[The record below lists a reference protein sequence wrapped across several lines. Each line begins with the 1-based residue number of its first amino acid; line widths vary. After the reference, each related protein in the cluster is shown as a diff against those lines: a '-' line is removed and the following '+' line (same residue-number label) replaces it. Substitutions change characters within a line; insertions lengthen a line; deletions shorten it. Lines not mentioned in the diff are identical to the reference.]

1 MCNARVGGEQI
12 LMPHDLSKSHS
23 MGLEKEIFIKTEDLK
38 VIYGNSVVGL
48 QSTNL
53 SFFNNEITV
62 LLGPSGAGK
71 STLLRALNHLVSP
84 TTGRIIAR
92 DLGEINGR
100 DVVRRHRLRTG
111 MIFQQHQLIERKTV
125 LQNVLLSRIGQ
136 YSLFRSLFPLPS
148 KERNWGLECL
158 DRVHLLEKA
167 LQRCDSLSGGQQQ
180 RVGIARAIAQRPD
193 IILADEPVASLDPA
207 SSELVLGM
215 LKEICEQD
223 AIPAILSLHQI
234 EYARRFADRIIG
246 LSRGKVVFDGPPTA
260 LQDKTVDDIY
270 AFDQR

>member
-1 MCNARVGGEQI
+1 
-12 LMPHDLSKSHS
+12 MPSDMSKNHS
-23 MGLEKEIFIKTEDLK
+23 IGSEKEIFIKTEDLK

-53 SFFNNEITV
+53 AFFNNEITV

-71 STLLRALNHLVSP
+71 STLLRALNHLVRP
-84 TTGRIIAR
+84 TAGRTIAR

-158 DRVHLLEKA
+158 DRVHYLRK
-167 LQRCDSLSGGQQQ
+167 RCS
-180 RVGIARAIAQRPD
+180 VVTHYP
-193 IILADEPVASLDPA
+193 ADNNNEW
-207 SSELVLGM
+207 VLR
-215 LKEICEQD
+215 ERSHSVQ
-223 AIPAILSLHQI
+223 ILSWLMSPWPHLI
-234 EYARRFADRIIG
+234 LRPRNSCLPCSKKFVSKM
-246 LSRGKVVFDGPPTA
+246 LFP
-260 LQDKTVDDIY
+260 L
-270 AFDQR
+270 F

>member
-1 MCNARVGGEQI
+1 
-12 LMPHDLSKSHS
+12 MPNDMSKNHS
-23 MGLEKEIFIKTEDLK
+23 IGSKKEVFIKTEDLK

-48 QSTNL
+48 ESTNL
-53 SFFNNEITV
+53 AFFNNEITV

-71 STLLRALNHLVSP
+71 STLLRALNHLVRP
-84 TTGRIIAR
+84 TAGRIIAR

-148 KERNWGLECL
+148 NERNWGLECL

-207 SSELVLGM
+207 SSELVLAM

-246 LSRGKVVFDGPPTA
+246 LSRGKVVFDGPPTE

-270 AFDQR
+270 AFDQH